1 MTTLRVQ
8 VFDGRGRA
16 VATLSYFDGR
26 LFFAGPD
33 WARQALEAAAP
44 DAFNAGGEVTEAEF
58 RLLAAAL
65 WEAAAR
71 HGYDLRS
78 PPPPDAKPGL
88 LGRLRRLFGR
98 PGANP

>member
-26 LFFAGPD
+26 LAFAGPD
-33 WARQALEAAAP
+33 WARKALEMACP
-44 DAFNAGGEVTEAEF
+44 EAFDGEGEVTEAEF

-78 PPPPDAKPGL
+78 PPPPEASPVGL
-88 LGRLRRLFGR
+88 LRRLFGR
-98 PGANP
+98 LRHNP